1 MIDKNGAKPG
11 TGWKKIEL
19 GVRLSK
25 IAPFFVV
32 TSDPRW
38 GVPYIQKI
46 IIIVSAKLH
55 RRMLFSLGGGENKNK
70 YRQFDNPRL
79 TLD

>member
-38 GVPYIQKI
+38 GVSLTV
-46 IIIVSAKLH
+46 IIVVV
-55 RRMLFSLGGGENKNK
+55 
-70 YRQFDNPRL
+70 
-79 TLD
+79 